1 MKLVDVLEMIAND
14 HQKPINHVAINW
26 VNQQPGITTSLV
38 GMKTPEQAISNAEA
52 GNWELSKEELMLIN
66 STYEKLFGDQQ

>member
-1 MKLVDVLEMIAND
+1 
-14 HQKPINHVAINW
+14 
-26 VNQQPGITTSLV
+26 
-38 GMKTPEQAISNAEA
+38 MKTPEQAISNAEA

>member
-1 MKLVDVLEMIAND
+1 
-14 HQKPINHVAINW
+14 VAINW